1 MCDAAVALARCDG
14 FAAPAT
20 ADVVFRP
27 SPACAGVP
35 TGWRLTR
42 LSCRRPDTNR
52 MSMSDSIESAAAEAT
67 AEELDEQALI
77 EGAIEGDLN
86 EAAEHGAG
94 EEEEEV
100 AVATPTLASTL
111 MCATTVGCSIRA
123 TANHPK
129 KHSIFTLS
137 FPFIRPFHSFADRQ
151 PQNREVGRLLGFYML
166 VMAVVP
172 IAVFYAAHMLILPP
186 FLPDADTR
194 LTYSGLLAVV
204 AIKAVSILYAV
215 SAWAEEK
222 RDNEAD
228 ARADASLDAEAHRR
242 ILAAAAAPSSSS
254 ISSSLSS
261 SSSLASTAAALA
273 SEADAP
279 AVPSHAPSTPRARQ
293 RRAK

>member
-1 MCDAAVALARCDG
+1 
-14 FAAPAT
+14 
-20 ADVVFRP
+20 
-27 SPACAGVP
+27 
-35 TGWRLTR
+35 
-42 LSCRRPDTNR
+42 
-52 MSMSDSIESAAAEAT
+52 
-67 AEELDEQALI
+67 
-77 EGAIEGDLN
+77 
-86 EAAEHGAG
+86 
-94 EEEEEV
+94 
-100 AVATPTLASTL
+100 
-111 MCATTVGCSIRA
+111 
-123 TANHPK
+123 
-129 KHSIFTLS
+129 
-137 FPFIRPFHSFADRQ
+137 
-151 PQNREVGRLLGFYML
+151 ML

-242 ILAAAAAPSSSS
+242 ILAAAAAAPSSASA
-254 ISSSLSS
+254 SLSS
-261 SSSLASTAAALA
+261 SSPSSLASTAAALA